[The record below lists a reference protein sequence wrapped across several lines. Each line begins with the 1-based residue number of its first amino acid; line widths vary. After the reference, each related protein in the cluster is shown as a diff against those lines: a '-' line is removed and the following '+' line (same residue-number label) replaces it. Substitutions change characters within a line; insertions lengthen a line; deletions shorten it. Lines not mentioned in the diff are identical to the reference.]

1 MARRLV
7 HYFFAFRS
15 PFAALADTRID
26 DLVAGA
32 GGELLPVPVVPPPQP
47 SPEGLGAML
56 QDFRRSYIFEDAA
69 RWARR
74 LGLDWKLE
82 APAPGAPLADDT
94 DACAGWYF
102 AREAGRERAYRNGV
116 FRARFAEGRDVA
128 SHEVLGDCAAAA
140 GLDRAAFLE
149 ALRTR
154 RLHDEVPKAI
164 PLCVENRVFGVPFFV
179 VDGQHF
185 WGNDRIDFLLE
196 ALRA

>member
-1 MARRLV
+1 MARRSV

-32 GGELLPVPVVPPPQP
+32 GAELLPVPVVPPAQP
-47 SPEGLGAML
+47 PPEGLAAML
-56 QDFRRSYIFEDAA
+56 VDFRRSYIAEDAA

-74 LGLDWKLE
+74 LGLDWKWQ
-82 APAPGAPLADDT
+82 APAPGAALADDT
-94 DACAGWYF
+94 DAAAGWYF

-116 FRARFAEGRDVA
+116 FLARFEAGRDITR
-128 SHEVLGDCAAAA
+128 HDVLADCAAEA
-140 GLDRAAFLE
+140 GLDRAAFLD
-149 ALRTR
+149 ALRSR
-154 RLHDEVPKAI
+154 RFHDEVPKAI
-164 PLCVENRVFGVPFFV
+164 ALCVENRVFGVPFFV